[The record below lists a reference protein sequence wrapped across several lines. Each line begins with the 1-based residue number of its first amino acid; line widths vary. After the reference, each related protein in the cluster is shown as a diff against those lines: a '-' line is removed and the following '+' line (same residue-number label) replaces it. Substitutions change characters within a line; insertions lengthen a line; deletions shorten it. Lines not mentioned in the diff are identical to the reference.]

1 MAHCPYMKNFI
12 NLSDLNKNFKN
23 LSVEKLENSLN
34 EINKQQTNSEQVSD
48 ILRKLYAD
56 KNVTINNNAEFDSE
70 LQSDCSE
77 DEKEEDIYFINDN
90 TINVDARKNLYEYP
104 EDYLKKYEMKSKSR
118 KNQKPCSNWEEMD
131 VKSVANKPKL
141 LNFKRYVRINHKKWA
156 FIFKKHF

>member
-1 MAHCPYMKNFI
+1 MKNFI

-23 LSVEKLENSLN
+23 LSVEKHENNLN
-34 EINKQQTNSEQVSD
+34 ENNKQQTNSEQVND
-48 ILRKLYAD
+48 ILRKLYTD

-70 LQSDCSE
+70 IHSDCSE

-90 TINVDARKNLYEYP
+90 TINVDVRKDLYEYP

-131 VKSVANKPKL
+131 VKSVANKPKVVKFQKIRK
-141 LNFKRYVRINHKKWA
+141 NQS
-156 FIFKKHF
+156 